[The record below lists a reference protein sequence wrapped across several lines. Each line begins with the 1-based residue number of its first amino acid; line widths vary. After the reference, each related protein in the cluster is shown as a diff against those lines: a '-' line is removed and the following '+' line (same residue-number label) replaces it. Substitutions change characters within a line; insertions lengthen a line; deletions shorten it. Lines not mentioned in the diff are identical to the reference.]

1 MNNNVIRVK
10 QIEDWF
16 LHDYILRLL
25 HIKRCKYLGITPDE
39 TEYALQKEAYLL
51 EQEYRALKGKKPLDD
66 LKNIINL

>member
-16 LHDYILRLL
+16 LHDYLLRLL

-39 TEYALQKEAYLL
+39 TEYALQKEAY
-51 EQEYRALKGKKPLDD
+51 
-66 LKNIINL
+66 

>member
-16 LHDYILRLL
+16 LHDYLLRLL

-39 TEYALQKEAYLL
+39 TEYNLQKEAYLL
-51 EQEYRALKGKKPLDD
+51 EQ
-66 LKNIINL
+66 